1 MSTTALPSNT
11 SDTPEEPSKAW
22 FGPPP
27 PPELMDNSSSLE
39 LLSQGAEA
47 RVWLMTLPT
56 GDSNDTSKSDRARG
70 RTIGGKSSGTT
81 HVGSGIYVPK
91 ILSLSDGSPNQI
103 STKSICKER
112 FPKKYRHPKLDVS
125 LTKNRTKAEARC
137 LIRCRR
143 ADVPC
148 PNVLGIGNWSNGT
161 TRDDAD
167 GVKNSTNTEM
177 STSSSCLFLE
187 YVDGCT
193 VRQYFERRSDPTIKL
208 EEGGIADEPTT
219 KRARTENEVTNTT
232 YQQQE
237 RITTMIDSQTLS
249 VANILGGMVA
259 KMHAAG
265 VIHGD
270 LTTSN
275 VMIRNPLWVSN
286 GDVGSWKPH
295 LVLIDFGLASSTTP
309 TTLPPDGNSVEGTKQ
324 QKQHKQQ
331 NNAEEKAVD
340 LYVLERAFLSTH
352 PESEPL
358 VEEVWKGYTSFYEE
372 LDVAANASTEKKESI
387 AGNDEKSEPMSTK
400 ASVGLYTHVVSSVM
414 NRLEQVRLRGRKRE
428 CFG

>member
-1 MSTTALPSNT
+1 
-11 SDTPEEPSKAW
+11 
-22 FGPPP
+22 
-27 PPELMDNSSSLE
+27 
-39 LLSQGAEA
+39 
-47 RVWLMTLPT
+47 
-56 GDSNDTSKSDRARG
+56 
-70 RTIGGKSSGTT
+70 
-81 HVGSGIYVPK
+81 
-91 ILSLSDGSPNQI
+91 
-103 STKSICKER
+103 KSICKER

-167 GVKNSTNTEM
+167 G
-177 STSSSCLFLE
+177 
-187 YVDGCT
+187 
-193 VRQYFERRSDPTIKL
+193 
-208 EEGGIADEPTT
+208 
-219 KRARTENEVTNTT
+219 NEVTNTT

-286 GDVGSWKPH
+286 GD
-295 LVLIDFGLASSTTP
+295 
-309 TTLPPDGNSVEGTKQ
+309 
-324 QKQHKQQ
+324 QHKQQ

-358 VEEVWKGYTSFYEE
+358 
-372 LDVAANASTEKKESI
+372 
-387 AGNDEKSEPMSTK
+387 PMSTK

>member
-56 GDSNDTSKSDRARG
+56 GDSNDTSKSDWARG

-112 FPKKYRHPKLDVS
+112 FPKKYRHPKLDAS

-187 YVDGCT
+187 YIDGCT

-208 EEGGIADEPTT
+208 EEGGIADEPTP

-237 RITTMIDSQTLS
+237 RITTIIDSQTLS

-295 LVLIDFGLASSTTP
+295 LVLIDFGLAS
-309 TTLPPDGNSVEGTKQ
+309 
-324 QKQHKQQ
+324 
-331 NNAEEKAVD
+331 
-340 LYVLERAFLSTH
+340 
-352 PESEPL
+352 
-358 VEEVWKGYTSFYEE
+358 
-372 LDVAANASTEKKESI
+372 
-387 AGNDEKSEPMSTK
+387 
-400 ASVGLYTHVVSSVM
+400 
-414 NRLEQVRLRGRKRE
+414 
-428 CFG
+428 